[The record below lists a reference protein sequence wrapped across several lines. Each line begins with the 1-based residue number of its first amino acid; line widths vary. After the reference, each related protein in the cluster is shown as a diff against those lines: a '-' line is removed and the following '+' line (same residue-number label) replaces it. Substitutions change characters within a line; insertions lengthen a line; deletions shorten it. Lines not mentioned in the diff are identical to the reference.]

1 MQMNT
6 RFENIASLKFI
17 ELLDSSKFLQ
27 YENEFPTSALTSLQ
41 ETYGSYFD
49 TVSLRSEC
57 NVIFKKTTFQNMK
70 SIREILDHI
79 TSNGLQEVLPELYKL
94 CNLILTIPVTTA
106 EVERSFSTL
115 KRIKTYARSTMS
127 EDRLSGL
134 DVISIEKEMLK
145 SIKTVSTSTFYDAV
159 IEEFVKKERRLDFI
173 YK

>member
-1 MQMNT
+1 MNT

-49 TVSLRSEC
+49 TEVSP
-57 NVIFKKTTFQNMK
+57 TFQNMK

-106 EVERSFSTL
+106 GVERSFSTL

-134 DVISIEKEMLK
+134 AVISIQKEMLK

-159 IEEFVKKERRLDFI
+159 TEELRQEGEAAGFHI
-173 YK
+173 

>member
-1 MQMNT
+1 
-6 RFENIASLKFI
+6 
-17 ELLDSSKFLQ
+17 
-27 YENEFPTSALTSLQ
+27 
-41 ETYGSYFD
+41 
-49 TVSLRSEC
+49 
-57 NVIFKKTTFQNMK
+57 MK
-70 SIREILDHI
+70 SIHEILDHI
-79 TSNGLQEVLPELYKL
+79 TSNGLQEMLPELYKL

-134 DVISIEKEMLK
+134 AVISIEKEMLK

-159 IEEFVKKERRLDFI
+159 IEEFVKQERRLDFI